1 MTPSVW
7 ASEAFA
13 PALQAIA
20 SDARHIISL
29 LRSRHRGMASRLA
42 QVASQVRSPTPDL
55 APSASRWSVVDGLL
69 VGGSAH
75 ALGMSRD
82 GQAEQELPASGV
94 RRSGGGG
101 RGGTP
106 ATCTEHAPAFY
117 NITAEAPAT
126 DTTAAASFPDGHAD
140 ARPDHDAGHSSRQ
153 G

>member
-1 MTPSVW
+1 
-7 ASEAFA
+7 
-13 PALQAIA
+13 
-20 SDARHIISL
+20 
-29 LRSRHRGMASRLA
+29 
-42 QVASQVRSPTPDL
+42 
-55 APSASRWSVVDGLL
+55 VVDGLL

-153 G
+153 GWRVARRL